1 MPQLQAGIGA
11 KGSILTRFIKPT
23 QVLPDGDRSHRS
35 NIIIQSW
42 YANKTGSVY
51 YEFQHEGAGP
61 NAQLMY
67 GAARLVKIHEEGP
80 GVFTGQPPQRVPE
93 AAEPRVPWRNSK
105 ARKLLYADV
114 QADVASEELTAEEIY
129 IMRPEYAAYDWEKF
143 AGRLK
148 YIRESV
154 SYNNTRAAADKAAFD
169 DYVANNPVSYYNS
182 KGSIQW
188 QGSDAQRQARQDI
201 KEQWFKGKGKYRAL
215 YNLRDVY
222 HMEFPFENFKHRI
235 RQEIS

>member
-1 MPQLQAGIGA
+1 VSVWVSQCWFGAGSVGLCWSWFVCANQHSKRTDTSNSTSTMPQLQAGIGA

-114 QADVASEELTAEEIY
+114 QADVASEELTAC
-129 IMRPEYAAYDWEKF
+129 RSLSLRTCSSSPCRCLPW
-143 AGRLK
+143 RLHSF
-148 YIRESV
+148 RH
-154 SYNNTRAAADKAAFD
+154 T
-169 DYVANNPVSYYNS
+169 
-182 KGSIQW
+182 Q
-188 QGSDAQRQARQDI
+188 
-201 KEQWFKGKGKYRAL
+201 
-215 YNLRDVY
+215 
-222 HMEFPFENFKHRI
+222 
-235 RQEIS
+235 